1 MKIFLNKFSK
11 NITKKSILVIGNFD
25 GVHLGHESLFLRAKK
40 IAKKNKTK
48 FGALTFNPNPKGFF
62 SKDKKINIISFSDK
76 IKILNNLN
84 LDYLIVLKF
93 NNKFRSISAEDF
105 INKILIDKINPS
117 LTIVG
122 KEFRFGKNRIG
133 NTNLLK
139 EKLNVLSPPH
149 IKFSKKKISSSEV
162 RKLIS
167 KGQVHAIKK
176 HLGRNWFISGKIING
191 REVGR
196 KIGFRTA
203 NIDLGNYL
211 EPKKGVYAVHF
222 FIKNKKYK
230 GVANFGDAP
239 TFKRN
244 KAILEVHLFQSIKNI
259 YNKEVKVEF
268 VKYIREEKKFKNTSL
283 LIKQIN
289 KDVKEVKKILSN
301 AR

>member
-1 MKIFLNKFSK
+1 MKIFQNKFSK

-139 EKLNVLSPPH
+139 EKINVLSPPH

-167 KGQVHAIKK
+167 KGKVDAIKK

-230 GVANFGDAP
+230 GVANFGNAP

-244 KAILEVHLFQSIKNI
+244 KAILEVHLFQLIKNI

-289 KDVKEVKKILSN
+289 KDVKEVKKIYC
-301 AR
+301 

>member
-1 MKIFLNKFSK
+1 MQLLQNKFYK

-25 GVHLGHESLFLRAKK
+25 GVHLGHESLFLKAKK

-48 FGALTFNPNPKGFF
+48 FGALTFNPNPKEFF
-62 SKDKKINIISFSDK
+62 SKDKKINIINFSDK
-76 IKILNNLN
+76 IKILKNLK
-84 LDYLIVLKF
+84 LDYLVVLKF
-93 NNKFRSISAEDF
+93 NKKLRSISANNF
-105 INKILIDKINPS
+105 INKILIDKIDPS
-117 LTIVG
+117 LIIVG

-133 NTNLLK
+133 DINLLK
-139 EKLNVLSPPH
+139 EKLNLLSAPH
-149 IKFSKKKISSSEV
+149 IKFNRKKISSSEV

-167 KGQVHAIKK
+167 KGKVDAIKK

-191 REVGR
+191 RGVGR
-196 KIGFRTA
+196 RIGFRTA

-222 FIKNKKYK
+222 LIKNKKYK

-259 YNKEVKVEF
+259 YNKEAKVEF
-268 VKYIREEKKFKNTSL
+268 VKYIREEKKFKNTYL

-289 KDVKEVKKILSN
+289 KDVKKVKKILSN

>member
-1 MKIFLNKFSK
+1 MQLLQNKFYK

-25 GVHLGHESLFLRAKK
+25 GVHLGHESLFLKAKK

-48 FGALTFNPNPKGFF
+48 FGALTFNPNPKEFF
-62 SKDKKINIISFSDK
+62 SKDKKINIINFSDK
-76 IKILNNLN
+76 IKILKNLK
-84 LDYLIVLKF
+84 LDYLVVLKF
-93 NNKFRSISAEDF
+93 NKKLRSISANNF
-105 INKILIDKINPS
+105 INKILIDKIDPS
-117 LTIVG
+117 LIIVG

-133 NTNLLK
+133 DINLLK
-139 EKLNVLSPPH
+139 EKLNLLSAPH
-149 IKFSKKKISSSEV
+149 IKFNRKKISSSEV
-162 RKLIS
+162 RKLIA
-167 KGQVHAIKK
+167 KGKVDAVKK
-176 HLGRNWFISGKIING
+176 YLGRNWFISGKIING
-191 REVGR
+191 RTVGR

-211 EPKKGVYAVHF
+211 EPKKGVYAVNF

-230 GVANFGDAP
+230 GIANFGDAP

-244 KAILEVHLFQSIKNI
+244 KAILEVHLFKSIKNI

-283 LIKQIN
+283 LINQIN